1 MPGGGGEGPRGAGAE
16 GPEERQSAGAAAAPP
31 KTFVL
36 RRGEHAGN
44 AALKRLEQ
52 DLRQVLAPHTAR
64 NLKQRKANSLK
75 DFVHVAGPL
84 GVTHFVMLSTTDL
97 AHYVRVARIPR
108 GPTLVFRV
116 RSWSSCA
123 DVSKAAAQ
131 YRAPPAAFN
140 TPPLLVMANFGK
152 AEHMALATALFQSM
166 FPSINARTVR
176 LPDCRRVVLL
186 RYDEDTKVI
195 AFRHYSISAA
205 PTGVS
210 KSVRGI
216 LKRNFPDLGHLQDV
230 SEFVAGQG
238 YGSESEGEDTAV
250 LLAQDYSGR
259 GNLEANKSKVKLHEM
274 GPRLDL
280 ELVKIEEGLCQGAV
294 LYHGHIDRTP
304 EEVLALEA
312 AKQDKEALRKRRRA
326 EQEENVRKKEALKRQ
341 KESAKAEARQKK
353 AARKA
358 AKAKREAEA
367 ADGADDGP
375 DDAAFYEMA
384 VGEAP
389 DRPLDAAP
397 PGRGKGK
404 KPGRDGKKHNR
415 KRGSTALG

>member
-1 MPGGGGEGPRGAGAE
+1 
-16 GPEERQSAGAAAAPP
+16 
-31 KTFVL
+31 
-36 RRGEHAGN
+36 
-44 AALKRLEQ
+44 
-52 DLRQVLAPHTAR
+52 
-64 NLKQRKANSLK
+64 
-75 DFVHVAGPL
+75 
-84 GVTHFVMLSTTDL
+84 
-97 AHYVRVARIPR
+97 
-108 GPTLVFRV
+108 
-116 RSWSSCA
+116 
-123 DVSKAAAQ
+123 
-131 YRAPPAAFN
+131 
-140 TPPLLVMANFGK
+140 
-152 AEHMALATALFQSM
+152 
-166 FPSINARTVR
+166 
-176 LPDCRRVVLL
+176 
-186 RYDEDTKVI
+186 
-195 AFRHYSISAA
+195 
-205 PTGVS
+205 
-210 KSVRGI
+210 
-216 LKRNFPDLGHLQDV
+216 
-230 SEFVAGQG
+230 
-238 YGSESEGEDTAV
+238 
-250 LLAQDYSGR
+250 
-259 GNLEANKSKVKLHEM
+259 M

-404 KPGRDGKKHNR
+404 KPGRDGKKHYR